1 MSNTMPEKN
10 LTPKSQRK
18 NTQKKSFL
26 KKHTFSLLCLLGIV
40 AVAIIV
46 RSVVI
51 KIDDTTHFIDNDF
64 GSAAPVTTPVPEI
77 PAAAD
82 QNDLLKI
89 ALNATGE
96 TSKVCYLTFD
106 DGPTKEVTPAVL
118 DVLKQYD
125 VKATFFMLGKK
136 IEENPDIAKR
146 LFEEGHLPA
155 NHSYSHVYD
164 NLYSSGTSFMEEI
177 HKTEDLIRNTTGVEP
192 FKLMRFPGGANS
204 SGKYGEAKQNYKH
217 LLQENGYYYADWN
230 ALNGDAEG
238 SSRTPEQLLERIKE
252 TAKYDKIVVL
262 LHDASTK
269 QTTAESLPAVIE
281 YLKSQGYAFK
291 RLDEI
296 KYYGGPVGESS
307 DSSSL
312 IM

>member
-1 MSNTMPEKN
+1 MSNIVPKDN
-10 LTPKSQRK
+10 LTPDTRRK
-18 NTQKKSFL
+18 NQKRNENKQRRNYSFIA
-26 KKHTFSLLCLLGIV
+26 LCVLGVIV
-40 AVAIIV
+40 VALVV
-46 RSVVI
+46 RGVII
-51 KIDDTTHFIDNDF
+51 KIDDTTHFISEEF
-64 GSAAPVTTPVPEI
+64 SSPVETPVPEI
-77 PAAAD
+77 PAAEE

-96 TSKVCYLTFD
+96 STKVCYLTFD
-106 DGPTKEVTPAVL
+106 DGPTAEVTPAVL
-118 DVLKQYD
+118 DVLKEYD
-125 VKATFFMLGKK
+125 VKATFFMLGKN
-136 IEENPDIAKR
+136 IEAYQDITKR
-146 LFEEGHLPA
+146 VFDEGHLPA

-177 HKTEDLIRNTTGVEP
+177 HKTESLIRNITGVEP
-192 FKLMRFPGGANS
+192 FKLMRFPGGASN
-204 SGKYGEAKQNYKH
+204 SGKYGEAKQSYKH
-217 LLQENGYYYADWN
+217 ILQENGYYYADWN

-238 SSRTPEQLLERIKE
+238 SSRTPEQLLARIKE

-269 QTTAESLPAVIE
+269 QTTAESLPAIIE

-296 KYYGGPVGESS
+296 KYYGGAMGENS
-307 DSSSL
+307 DSPSM